1 MVKKLKLRFRLGSC
15 LRRSDGVY
23 LHQTGSIN
31 CPDLILIHYKNRHKT
46 CTKQLTNISSLYI
59 MHVFGSLAQLVE
71 QRTFNPLVEGSNPS
85 RPTKSEKTCLQKAGF
100 FISARRVQTA

>member
-31 CPDLILIHYKNRHKT
+31 CPDLILTRYIIGIATSRAIFSDGLSPAKRRQYPLPIRINR
-46 CTKQLTNISSLYI
+46 C
-59 MHVFGSLAQLVE
+59 FGANTQAV
-71 QRTFNPLVEGSNPS
+71 
-85 RPTKSEKTCLQKAGF
+85 
-100 FISARRVQTA
+100 